1 MRFIKVPGTN
11 LLRDINS
18 MGLSNQ
24 DVSGFQDYKTRRK
37 MLQTQR
43 DEINKLKSD
52 INSVK
57 DELSEIKSLMLRL
70 LDKG

>member
-1 MRFIKVPGTN
+1 MKFIRVPGTN

-24 DVSGFQDYKTRRK
+24 NTSEFQEYKTRRK

-52 INSVK
+52 INIVR